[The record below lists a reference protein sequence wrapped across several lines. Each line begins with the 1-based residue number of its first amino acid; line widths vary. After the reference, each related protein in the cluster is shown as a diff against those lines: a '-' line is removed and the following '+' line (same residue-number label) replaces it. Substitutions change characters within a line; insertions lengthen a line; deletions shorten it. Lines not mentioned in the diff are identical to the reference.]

1 MIVLAVLLL
10 LLIVLP
16 YAFRGPIVE
25 RIKYEVN
32 EQVDARVDFGRFG
45 LSVLRSFPDVSLR
58 ISDVVVINE
67 APFEGDTLASIGR
80 VVLTIDL
87 RSVIGANGYE
97 VKRIRLDS
105 PDLRLRFLKD
115 RSANWNI
122 IPAAERIEEKPEPA
136 EAFDFSL
143 ALRSVEIR
151 NGRFFYYDDVYL
163 TYIDVDG
170 LNGRLRG
177 DLTMDVTN
185 ISTRNARIESFS
197 LRYDRFPV
205 LSNVGVGLTAQMEM
219 DVRNRVFDF
228 RGNELLINALPV
240 QFDGLISLPP
250 GGGTMMDFSF
260 AASRSDFAAFL
271 SLVPAIYTDDFASLQ
286 TAGNMAFSGNV
297 NGLLKGES
305 IPFFDLNL
313 KVNDGMFRYPGL
325 PASVSDVQVDARIF
339 NEGNRTDNVVIHM
352 PELRMLLADNPVEA
366 RFGMR
371 TPVSDPYIDIDLVGS
386 LNLADIGTFIPLEES
401 MILEGLLESRLEAA
415 GHLSDLESGAYRNFS
430 AEGWVRA
437 SDIIAEA
444 DLLPARLELSRAE
457 ATFSPQYLRVRSLQA
472 KLGDSDVQASG
483 RIDNIL
489 QYLFDGQVL
498 TGYFDVRSAYL
509 DINQLMPGAQEPE
522 RPVARRP
529 ATPEEKRPRAP
540 GERPE
545 EDPFTLSVIRVP
557 ENIDFTLDARLRR
570 VVFGEMDMQNLGGRL
585 RVADQQVNMDRLAM
599 DMLGGRLTLNGWYNT
614 REALPDVSF
623 ALDFSSF
630 DLAESFQTLN
640 TVRVLAPIGQYARG
654 KVSGGLTL
662 NAQLDRSM
670 MPVLASMSGRGNV
683 RSSDLVVNNHPVM
696 LSLAEQIHIDIF
708 KQMDVRNVS
717 LRFSFADGKVE
728 TAPFTIG
735 FGRSEAQISGAT
747 WFDRRIDYAMRVDI
761 PREQFGRD
769 ANQVLDNLVSQAA
782 GRGIRVDPGD
792 MVRLDVHLGGT
803 IASPEV
809 SVSMTGMMDA
819 VKDQLRDEVDRV
831 LREAEN
837 RIRDEVYRARTRTEE
852 AARERIDDTREQL
865 QEALE
870 ARARAVIEEAEARA
884 ASIRREAARAAEQI
898 RGEARKQADR
908 IVEEASGTVAKAAAR
923 RAGDVV
929 VAEADRRANQLEE
942 EADRR
947 AREIVD
953 EARRKK

>member
-1 MIVLAVLLL
+1 MMRKIVQIVVIVLAVLLL

-32 EQVDARVDFGRFG
+32 EQVDARVDFGRVG

-122 IPAAERIEEKPEPA
+122 IPAAERIEEKPDPA

-185 ISTRNARIESFS
+185 ISARNARIESFS

-228 RGNELLINALPV
+228 RENELLINALPV

-305 IPFFDLNL
+305 IPSFDLNL
-313 KVNDGMFRYPGL
+313 KVDDGMFRYTGL

-371 TPVSDPYIDIDLVGS
+371 TPVSDPYIDMGLVGS
-386 LNLADIGTFIPLEES
+386 LNLADIGTFIPLEEG

-498 TGYFDVRSAYL
+498 TGHFDVRS
-509 DINQLMPGAQEPE
+509 DNVNINQMIPEAPEAKPADEPF
-522 RPVARRP
+522 A
-529 ATPEEKRPRAP
+529 
-540 GERPE
+540 
-545 EDPFTLSVIRVP
+545 LSVIRVP

-654 KVSGGLTL
+654 TVSGGLTL
-662 NAQLDRSM
+662 NTQLDQSM
-670 MPVLASMSGRGNV
+670 MPVLASMSGRGSV

-696 LSLAEQIHIDIF
+696 LSLAEHIHIDIF

-761 PREQFGRD
+761 PREQFGRE
-769 ANQVLDNLVSQAA
+769 ANQVLDNLVLQAA

-831 LREAEN
+831 LREAED
-837 RIRDEVYRARTRTEE
+837 RIRDEVDRARTRTEE
-852 AARERIDDTREQL
+852 AARERIDDTREQR

-870 ARARAVIEEAEARA
+870 ARARAIIEEAEARA

-908 IVEEASGTVAKAAAR
+908 MVEEASGTVAKAAAR
-923 RAGDVV
+923 RAGDAII
-929 VAEADRRANQLEE
+929 AEAGRRTLQLEE
-942 EADRR
+942 DADQRAQGIVEEAQLMAERIRR
-947 AREIVD
+947 GE
-953 EARRKK
+953 

>member
-1 MIVLAVLLL
+1 MMRKIVRIVVIVLAVLLL

-32 EQVDARVDFGRFG
+32 EQVDARVDFGRVG

-122 IPAAERIEEKPEPA
+122 IPAAERIEEKPDPA

-185 ISTRNARIESFS
+185 ISARNARIESFS

-228 RGNELLINALPV
+228 RENELLINALPV

-305 IPFFDLNL
+305 IPSFDLNL
-313 KVNDGMFRYPGL
+313 KVDDGMFRYTGL

-371 TPVSDPYIDIDLVGS
+371 TPVSDPYIDMGLVGS
-386 LNLADIGTFIPLEES
+386 LNLADIGTFIPLEEG

-498 TGYFDVRSAYL
+498 TGHFDVRS
-509 DINQLMPGAQEPE
+509 DNVNINQMIPEAPEAKPADEPF
-522 RPVARRP
+522 A
-529 ATPEEKRPRAP
+529 
-540 GERPE
+540 
-545 EDPFTLSVIRVP
+545 LSVIRVP

-654 KVSGGLTL
+654 TVSGGLTL
-662 NAQLDRSM
+662 NTQLDQSM
-670 MPVLASMSGRGNV
+670 MPVLASMSGRGSV

-761 PREQFGRD
+761 PREQFGRE
-769 ANQVLDNLVSQAA
+769 ANQVLDNLVLQAA

-831 LREAEN
+831 LREAED
-837 RIRDEVYRARTRTEE
+837 RIRDEVDRARTRTEE
-852 AARERIDDTREQL
+852 AARERIDDTREQR

-870 ARARAVIEEAEARA
+870 ARARAIIEEAEARA

-908 IVEEASGTVAKAAAR
+908 MVEEASGTVAKAAAR
-923 RAGDVV
+923 RAGDAII
-929 VAEADRRANQLEE
+929 AEAGRRTLQLEE
-942 EADRR
+942 DADQRAQGIVEEAQLMAERIRR
-947 AREIVD
+947 GE
-953 EARRKK
+953 